1 MDATTRPRARRMCAA
16 VTMFHGGLDAIEVHD
31 DWPMPALGSGD
42 VLVRI
47 SAAALNNTD
56 IWARE
61 GRYGTAE
68 DPDAIAGWK
77 GVPLDFPRI
86 QGIDV
91 AGVVVD
97 SGEDVD
103 RSVIG
108 RRVMVDPT
116 VHYNGDFPVDL
127 IGSEVDGGFAEFLAC
142 SVDRVNDVSASPLSD
157 VQLACLPTAYGT
169 ALGMINRAGCASG
182 ERVLVTGASGGV
194 GSAAVQLLVNRGCH
208 VIARTSS
215 SNADAVLANGAH
227 EVSVRGHDA
236 IEDLDEV
243 DVAVDVVAG
252 DEFGAVLDRL
262 RDGGRMA
269 TAGAIAGPL
278 VQLDVRRLYLRQRR
292 LIGSTMHSPA
302 DFAELAE
309 VASTGGLDPIVA
321 EVFPLEG
328 IRAAQERFVRKD
340 FVGKLVV
347 RPHGA

>member
-1 MDATTRPRARRMCAA
+1 MCAA

-116 VHYNGDFPVDL
+116 VHYDGDFPVDL

-157 VQLACLPTAYGT
+157 VQLACLPTY
-169 ALGMINRAGCASG
+169 
-182 ERVLVTGASGGV
+182 
-194 GSAAVQLLVNRGCH
+194 
-208 VIARTSS
+208 
-215 SNADAVLANGAH
+215 
-227 EVSVRGHDA
+227 
-236 IEDLDEV
+236 
-243 DVAVDVVAG
+243 
-252 DEFGAVLDRL
+252 
-262 RDGGRMA
+262 
-269 TAGAIAGPL
+269 
-278 VQLDVRRLYLRQRR
+278 
-292 LIGSTMHSPA
+292 SPA
-302 DFAELAE
+302 APISCRPNARCVLPMP
-309 VASTGGLDPIVA
+309 ASAPPARLSSQA
-321 EVFPLEG
+321 L
-328 IRAAQERFVRKD
+328 R
-340 FVGKLVV
+340 
-347 RPHGA
+347 